1 LKKAV
6 ITAAGLGTRLL
17 SVTKELP
24 KEMLPIFQRID
35 GELVLKPLL
44 QVIFEQL
51 YDVGIRD
58 FCFVIGRGKR
68 SIEDHFTPDWDFL
81 EYLLKAGKELAS
93 KSLEIFYKK
102 VEDSNISWVNQP
114 QPRGFGDA
122 VLRAEKF
129 VANDNFM
136 VAAGD
141 TYIVSDDNAHLKELL
156 APDNALMLKR
166 VKDYRSYGVA
176 MIEGDRVVKVV
187 EKPKQKVSD
196 LAIMPFY
203 SFTPEIF
210 NHLRNVRQGEG
221 NEIQLTDAI
230 QLMINAGTKV
240 KYVMLNN
247 VKWLDIG
254 NPKSYWKALR
264 ESYSLL

>member
-17 SVTKELP
+17 SETKELP
-24 KEMLPIFQRID
+24 KEMLPIFQRVN
-35 GELVLKPLL
+35 GELALKPLL

-81 EYLLKAGKELAS
+81 EYLLKAGKELAA
-93 KSLEIFYKK
+93 KSIEIFYKK

-129 VANDNFM
+129 VANDN
-136 VAAGD
+136 
-141 TYIVSDDNAHLKELL
+141 LWLL
-156 APDNALMLKR
+156 QA
-166 VKDYRSYGVA
+166 
-176 MIEGDRVVKVV
+176 
-187 EKPKQKVSD
+187 
-196 LAIMPFY
+196 
-203 SFTPEIF
+203 T
-210 NHLRNVRQGEG
+210 H
-221 NEIQLTDAI
+221 T
-230 QLMINAGTKV
+230 
-240 KYVMLNN
+240 
-247 VKWLDIG
+247 
-254 NPKSYWKALR
+254 
-264 ESYSLL
+264 